1 MRKEGT
7 AVYLSLGSNLGNR
20 ERLLI
25 EAVNR
30 LEKEAGSVFARSSFY
45 ETEPW
50 GFVSEYL
57 FLNAVV
63 GIETELGPF
72 ALLEACKR
80 IEHEMGRRQIEGEDY
95 NDRPIDIDL
104 LLYGTDEIKTPRLEV
119 PHPKLHLRRFV
130 LEPLLEI
137 APQIIHPVL
146 GKTIEELLNTI

>member
-7 AVYLSLGSNLGNR
+7 AVYLSLGSNLGDR
-20 ERLLI
+20 ERLLN
-25 EAVNR
+25 EAINR
-30 LEKEAGSVFARSSFY
+30 LEKEAGGVFARSSFY

-50 GFVSEYL
+50 GFASDHF

-63 GIETELGPF
+63 GIETELGSF

-80 IEHEMGRRQIEGEDY
+80 IEREMGRRQTAGEGY

-104 LLYGTDEIKTPRLEV
+104 LLYGMEEIKTPRLEV
-119 PHPKLHLRRFV
+119 PHSKLHLRRFV
-130 LEPLLEI
+130 LEPLSEI
-137 APQIIHPVL
+137 APQVVHPVL